1 MDTDEILTQ
10 TVTSLSGI
18 GSQSAMR
25 MEKLGIHKLQDLLF
39 HLPHRYQDRTRVYPI
54 NTLNAGMTV
63 LTSGTIEITDVLSRG
78 RNSLI
83 CRISDQT
90 GYLTLR
96 FFHFSAQQQSN
107 LSPGRLISC
116 FGEIR
121 HGYQGLEIIHP
132 EYKIIS
138 SIENITEPTLT
149 PIYPLTE
156 GLRQATLRKAIKQA
170 LSLCLEQKQ
179 ILPDWLPEQILNKYQ
194 FPSLSEAL
202 LTLHQPKQE
211 ISAEMLQQ
219 GNLPALKRLAFEEL
233 LAHHLSL
240 LHNKQS
246 FKKWRAPIFK
256 VDRTRTEQFLN
267 TLPFKL
273 TSAQNRVIKQIEADC
288 ILNQPML
295 RLVQGDVGSG
305 KTIVAAYATLLALC
319 SGNQIA
325 VMAPTELLAEQ
336 HFANFKLWFKA
347 DIKKIVLL
355 TGQIKGKARESILQ
369 SIADSTAKIVIGTHA
384 LFQNSVNFKELGLI
398 IIDEQHRFGVHQRLA
413 LREKGQQNDS
423 RPHQLVMTATPI
435 PRTLAMLQ
443 YSDLDIS
450 SIDELPPGRKP
461 VTTRIIP
468 SERRQ
473 EVIARISQ
481 WTAKKHQTYW
491 VCTLIEES
499 ELLQCEAAEKT
510 AEYLAQVLPEVRV
523 SLVHGRMKSAEK
535 DSIMQD
541 FKNHKSDLLVATTVI
556 EVGLDV
562 PNASLMIIENAE
574 RLGLSQL
581 HQLRGR
587 VGRGEQESYCLLMYQ
602 SPLSANSK
610 NRLTVLRESNDG
622 FVIAEKDMELRGPG
636 DVMGTRQTGQMQL
649 KIANLMRDTNLLE
662 NVEETATL
670 ICTQHPDAIQPII
683 KRWLSQNTQ
692 YSEV

>member
-1 MDTDEILTQ
+1 METHEILKQ
-10 TVTSLSGI
+10 PVVSLSGV
-18 GSQSAMR
+18 GPQSAMR
-25 MEKLGIHKLQDLLF
+25 MEKLGIHTLQDLVF

-54 NTLNAGMTV
+54 NSLTAGMTV

-96 FFHFSAQQQSN
+96 FFHFTAQQQSN
-107 LSPGRLISC
+107 LSPGKLISC

-132 EYKIIS
+132 EYQLIS
-138 SIENITEPTLT
+138 SIENITEPNLT

-156 GLRQATLRKAIKQA
+156 GLRQATLRKSIKQA
-170 LSLCLEQKQ
+170 ISLCLEQEQ
-179 ILPDWLPEQILNKYQ
+179 ILPDWLPEQLLNKYQ

-202 LTLHQPKQE
+202 LTLHQPKE
-211 ISAEMLQQ
+211 DIDAEMLQQ

-240 LHNKQS
+240 LQNKQS
-246 FKKWRAPIFK
+246 FKKWSAPAFK
-256 VDRTRTEQFLN
+256 VDQTEIKHFIN

-273 TSAQNRVIKQIEADC
+273 TSAQNRVIKQIETDC
-288 ILNQPML
+288 ALNQPML

-305 KTIVAAYATLLALC
+305 KTIVAAFATLLALS
-319 SGNQIA
+319 SGYQIA

-336 HFANFKLWFKA
+336 HFTNFRLWFKT
-347 DIKKIVLL
+347 DIKKIVFL
-355 TGQIKGKARESILQ
+355 TGQIKGKARETILKSIEDG
-369 SIADSTAKIVIGTHA
+369 SAKIVIGTHA
-384 LFQNSVNFKELGLI
+384 LFQNSVSFNKLGLI

-413 LREKGQQNDS
+413 LREKGQQDNS

-450 SIDELPPGRKP
+450 TIDELPPGRKP
-461 VTTRIIP
+461 AITRIIP
-468 SERRQ
+468 SERRE
-473 EVIARISQ
+473 EVIAKISQ

-499 ELLQCEAAEKT
+499 EVLQCEAAEKT
-510 AEYLAQVLPEVRV
+510 AEYLAQILPDVRI
-523 SLVHGRMKSAEK
+523 SLVHGRMKTAEK
-535 DSIMQD
+535 DNIMQG
-541 FKNHKSDLLVATTVI
+541 FKNYESDLLVATTVI

-562 PNASLMIIENAE
+562 PNANLMIIENAE

-587 VGRGEQESYCLLMYQ
+587 VGRGEMESYCLLMYQ
-602 SPLSANSK
+602 SPLSTIGR
-610 NRLTVLRESNDG
+610 NRLAVLRENNDG
-622 FVIAEKDMELRGPG
+622 FVIAEKDLALRGPG

-649 KIANLMRDTNLLE
+649 KIANLMRDSDLLE
-662 NVEETATL
+662 NIQEAATL
-670 ICTQHPDAIQPII
+670 ICTHYPDASQSII
-683 KRWLSQNTQ
+683 DRWLNQSTL